1 MAKLP
6 IRTRSVIAGDGS
18 VAVKHML
25 HVFCPGR
32 CGSVDLD
39 VCRACPRLHAVSE
52 HLVECTPVT
61 ATRDGEVA
69 VGAIA
74 PLPVTLA
81 RAEVPVAALESL
93 VPPER
98 LVPVIDEAGRF
109 LGFFAAGHAIS
120 PALPP
125 RLARAMP
132 VGACLFGTTLLV
144 HEGTPWPQAVRLM
157 ARRRGRILAITDESG
172 VVRGVLTD
180 LDALRAMAALSLS
193 HPCCAHHEG
202 DPALAQARPTCA
214 T

>member
-25 HVFCPGR
+25 HVMCPGR
-32 CGSVDLD
+32 RGSVDLD
-39 VCRACPRLHAVSE
+39 VCRRCPQVHAVSE
-52 HLVECTPVT
+52 HLVDCTPV
-61 ATRDGEVA
+61 AVPPDGEAA

-74 PLPVTLA
+74 PSRVTLA

-93 VPPER
+93 VPPEL

-132 VGACLFGTTLLV
+132 VGARLFGSTLLV

-157 ARRRGRILAITDESG
+157 ARRRGRVLAITDESG
-172 VVRGVLTD
+172 VVRGVLSD
-180 LDALRAMAALSLS
+180 LDALRAMAGAGPS
-193 HPCCAHHEG
+193 HPWRAQHE
-202 DPALAQARPTCA
+202 
-214 T
+214 